1 MKKFIQTKALR
12 NKRAGFNKSSKNKHD
27 VKLFLYLL
35 EPKKVVTGP
44 AILKT
49 LPVIKSKD
57 DRPLDQIEVLPTNVL
72 SSDYV
77 EEIEM
82 TYDEPTEPKPKNVK
96 LKNLRANGKH
106 DERPC
111 PKV

>member
-1 MKKFIQTKALR
+1 MKARR
-12 NKRAGFNKSSKNKHD
+12 NKRDGRKRLTCSMFYLYAS
-27 VKLFLYLL
+27 FLS
-35 EPKKVVTGP
+35 PKKVVTTP

-49 LPVIKSKD
+49 LPVIKSKND
-57 DRPLDQIEVLPTNVL
+57 KPSEQPVEVLPSNVL

-82 TYDEPTEPKPKNVK
+82 TYDEPAEPKTKNIK
-96 LKNLRANGKH
+96 LKNLRANGKV